1 MSEELKEIIGSVVGI
16 FGIFVLTFSLIMI
29 L

>member
-16 FGIFVLTFSLIMI
+16 LGIFALTFSLII
-29 L
+29 VL

>member
-1 MSEELKEIIGSVVGI
+1 MNEEMKEIIGSVVCM
-16 FGIFVLTFSLIMI
+16 FGIFALTFSLIII